1 MKRIIVCGGRDYG
14 RVLPGKT
21 FEYPRRIAE
30 KKKLCEALGKLL
42 VAHGAFQ
49 LIHGGAKGADAAA
62 DAWAREQ
69 RGLPKPIVFEALWD
83 DFTSPWSVRKVRKSG
98 PRKGTEYNAAAGPI
112 RNAKMLE
119 EGKPDL
125 VVAFPGGDG
134 TKDMTDRAR
143 AAGVA
148 VMEIK

>member
-1 MKRIIVCGGRDYG
+1 MKRVLVCGGRDYA
-14 RVLPGKT
+14 RIVPGKT

-30 KKKLCEALGKLL
+30 KKKASEALGKL
-42 VAHGAFQ
+42 VVEFGAFQ

-69 RGLPKPIVFEALWD
+69 RGFPNPIVFEALWD
-83 DFTSPWSVRKVRKSG
+83 D
-98 PRKGTEYNAAAGPI
+98 AAGPI
-112 RNAKMLE
+112 RNEKMLR

-134 TKDMTDRAR
+134 TKDMVDRAR
-143 AAGVA
+143 AAGVT
-148 VMEIK
+148 VMEIR

>member
-1 MKRIIVCGGRDYG
+1 MKRILICGGRDYG
-14 RVLPGKT
+14 RVIPGKS

-62 DAWAREQ
+62 DAWAAEQ
-69 RGLPKPIVFEALWD
+69 RGFPKPLVFEADWD
-83 DFTSPWSVRKVRKSG
+83 DLTHILAVIKTRKSG
-98 PRKGTEYNAAAGPI
+98 PQKGTPYNAAAGPI
-112 RNAKMLE
+112 RNQLMID
-119 EGKPDL
+119 EGRPDL
-125 VVAFPGGDG
+125 VVAFPGGAG
-134 TKDMTDRAR
+134 TKDMTDRAK
-143 AAGVA
+143 AAKIE